1 MTVMHGLQMRRR
13 YRISNI
19 KGDNM
24 NAWLPYTL
32 FTILVW
38 GLWGLFSKLAVG
50 SAQPRHVLIFQAVGM
65 LAFAIVALCVMG
77 FSIPWSGRAFTFSFL
92 AGITAFAGYFTFFMA
107 LERGKAVVVVPL
119 STLGPVFTAV
129 LSTFLLRERPTLHQ
143 LIGVVLA
150 ISACIVVA
158 L

>member
-1 MTVMHGLQMRRR
+1 
-13 YRISNI
+13 
-19 KGDNM
+19 
-24 NAWLPYTL
+24 
-32 FTILVW
+32 
-38 GLWGLFSKLAVG
+38 
-50 SAQPRHVLIFQAVGM
+50 
-65 LAFAIVALCVMG
+65 
-77 FSIPWSGRAFTFSFL
+77 
-92 AGITAFAGYFTFFMA
+92 